1 MRIHAI
7 TAVGVPDPSSKNPKP
22 TPLLFIKFYELGKF
36 SFMQRSPVK
45 QTIKFI
51 TRGSLNSLGFGARC
65 SASDP
70 ENPDLVVHIKKHSS
84 KNLALCVFT
93 SPDYPK
99 RSAYTFLNQYE
110 ELFWKHIG
118 DKYRTYSSD
127 QNLSL
132 PGLKEL
138 FIEWKN
144 GGNDQLAIA
153 ENKVDQIEGV
163 LVQNLKA
170 LLEQQGNLDELVEKS
185 DDLKGSTKVFYKN
198 SKKMNKKCCN
208 LI

>member
-7 TAVGVPDPSSKNPKP
+7 TAVGVPDASAKNPQP
-22 TPLLFIKFYELGKF
+22 GPLLFIKFYELG
-36 SFMQRSPVK
+36 SFNFMKRSPIK

-70 ENPDLVVHIKKHSS
+70 QNPELVVHIKKHSS
-84 KNLALCVFT
+84 KNFAMCVFT

-99 RSAYTFLNQYE
+99 RSAYGFLNQYE
-110 ELFWKHIG
+110 DLFYKTIG
-118 DKYRTYSSD
+118 DKWRCYDSD

-138 FIEWKN
+138 YLEWKH
-144 GGNDQLAIA
+144 GGND
-153 ENKVDQIEGV
+153 
-163 LVQNLKA
+163 
-170 LLEQQGNLDELVEKS
+170 
-185 DDLKGSTKVFYKN
+185 
-198 SKKMNKKCCN
+198 
-208 LI
+208 